1 MKTLAIELRKEKR
14 TGVIPVLLAVGI
26 LGAAYAFVNFIV
38 RKDTLLNLPLA
49 PMDVLLTQLYGMI
62 MVLNLF
68 GIVVA
73 ACMIYNIEFKGS
85 AVKKMY
91 MLPVSVPAMYLSKFL
106 ILTVMFLV
114 AIMLQNLALAQIGMT
129 DLPDGAFEMGTLV
142 RFAGYSFITSMPVL
156 SFMLLISS
164 RFENMWV
171 PLGIGVAGFLSG
183 MALANS
189 EVALLLVHPFCD
201 YFETGG
207 SYERPARS
215 DSYPCCFGRNTVVPC
230 RRLVVSEIQT
240 LRVRRDDRN
249 EFFGFNQ
256 NRVYESKT
264 LPNYTLDFHCAF
276 IGSDFRGCK
285 FEQLFYAGIH

>member
-91 MLPVSVPAMYLSKFL
+91 MLPVSVPAMYLCKFL

-129 DLPDGAFEMGTLV
+129 DLPN
-142 RFAGYSFITSMPVL
+142 GYSFITSMPVL

-189 EVALLLVHPFCD
+189 EVALLLVHPFVIILKPAVAMSAQPD
-201 YFETGG
+201 LIVTLVALAETLLFLAVGLWLAKYRR
-207 SYERPARS
+207 YE
-215 DSYPCCFGRNTVVPC
+215 
-230 RRLVVSEIQT
+230 
-240 LRVRRDDRN
+240 
-249 EFFGFNQ
+249 
-256 NRVYESKT
+256 
-264 LPNYTLDFHCAF
+264 
-276 IGSDFRGCK
+276 
-285 FEQLFYAGIH
+285 